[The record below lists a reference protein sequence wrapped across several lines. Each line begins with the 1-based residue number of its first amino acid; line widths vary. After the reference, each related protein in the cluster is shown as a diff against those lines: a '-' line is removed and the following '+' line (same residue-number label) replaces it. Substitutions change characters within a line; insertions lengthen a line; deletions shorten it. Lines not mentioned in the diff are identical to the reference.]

1 MTSLVPDINETIES
15 LTQARSD
22 IWTSSACGVTRS
34 ERSIPALV
42 DRDAYASTTNRI
54 RVLVLGSLSGRQEDA
69 VLAIDVLRLFAAN
82 GRNLSDK
89 IALSAVPCVNLD
101 GLIMDKAPEN
111 GAGGEPSVGYPPR
124 DNFFYD
130 PQNPESRYLWRW
142 VCFQAPD
149 LILELRSGPSILRE
163 VNAAASGLGQAL
175 GAADIEPED
184 SLLAAIG
191 LGNPDGLAPIPGLR
205 ITVPKEQVASELDK
219 IWDVI
224 SQRSLE
230 PSPARRIL
238 DARRARSPLEIAR
251 ILASAYGHKL
261 QEPIMYTQGVSISG
275 RLRLAELDPSG
286 SSSVADIASI
296 VEPYASGAIDP
307 FGDSPQTHKLA
318 GVIWG
323 DELANLTSDKRY
335 AELVIKAASYYI
347 PDEQGGWPPPA
358 DTDFRTEDMFLAG
371 TILGRAFQITGDER
385 FLDIFT
391 GLLLNGNIQQEDGL
405 FWHCRS
411 ARYFWGR
418 GNGFAA
424 LGLTECLTYLP
435 DDHTHRNTIMSMYV
449 KLLDGLQRFRQPSG
463 MYSQILDFPGSYQ
476 EHTSTCMI
484 GYSMARGLRMG

>member
-1 MTSLVPDINETIES
+1 MTALVPDINKTIES
-15 LTQARSD
+15 LTQTRSD
-22 IWTSSACGVTRS
+22 IWEPTACGVTRS

-42 DRDAYASTTNRI
+42 DKDAYTSVTNRI
-54 RVLVLGSLSGRQEDA
+54 RVLVLGSLSGRQEDV
-69 VLAIDVLRLFAAN
+69 VLALDVLRLFSAN
-82 GRNLSDK
+82 GRSLSDK
-89 IALSAVPCVNLD
+89 IALSAVPCVNMD

-111 GAGGEPSVGYPPR
+111 GAGGDTSVGYPPR
-124 DNFFYD
+124 DKFFYD
-130 PQNPESRYLWRW
+130 PQNSESRYLWRW

-149 LILELRSGPSILRE
+149 LVLELRSGPSMLRE

-175 GAADIEPED
+175 GAIDIKPED

-205 ITVPKEQVASELDK
+205 LTIPEEQIASELEK
-219 IWDVI
+219 LWDVI
-224 SQRSLE
+224 GQGSSE
-230 PSPARRIL
+230 PSPARRVL
-238 DARRARSPLEIAR
+238 DIRRSRSPLDIAR

-275 RLRLAELDPSG
+275 RLRLAELDPSF

-296 VEPYASGAIDP
+296 VEPYVSGTIDP
-307 FGDSPQTHKLA
+307 FGDSPETHKLA

-335 AELVIKAASYYI
+335 AELVVRAASYYT
-347 PDEQGGWPPPA
+347 PKEQGDWPPPA
-358 DTDFRTEDMFLAG
+358 DPDFRTEDMFLAG
-371 TILGRAFQITGDER
+371 TILGRAFRITGDEL
-385 FLDIFT
+385 FLNILT

-435 DDHTHRNTIMSMYV
+435 DDHTHRNAIMSMYV
-449 KLLDGLQRFRQPSG
+449 RLLACIRRYWTFQAHIR
-463 MYSQILDFPGSYQ
+463 
-476 EHTSTCMI
+476 ST
-484 GYSMARGLRMG
+484 RPPV